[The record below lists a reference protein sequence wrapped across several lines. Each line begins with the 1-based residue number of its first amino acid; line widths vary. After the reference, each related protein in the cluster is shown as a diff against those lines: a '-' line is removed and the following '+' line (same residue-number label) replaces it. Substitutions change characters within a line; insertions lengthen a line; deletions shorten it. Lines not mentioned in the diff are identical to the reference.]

1 MTALHHYNKE
11 KIRLMEIE
19 RKFLVR
25 ELPGPLNQ
33 YENAALE
40 QGYLCIGPVVRVRQ
54 EGEKYYLTYKGSG
67 QMVREEYNL
76 PLKEKSYLHLIAKTD
91 GYRIRKIRYRIPL
104 PGPEGFIAELDVF
117 TEPGRLVM
125 AEVEFESQE
134 QAEAFT
140 PPPWF
145 GEEVTFRRE
154 YHNSYMSRY
163 GIIDDPTNCPPG
175 AFPEAPASADGIP
188 DGEN

>member
-19 RKFLVR
+19 RKFFVR

-40 QGYLCIGPVVRVRQ
+40 QGYLCTGPVVRVRQ

-76 PLKEKSYLHLIAKTD
+76 PLTKEAYDHLVQKIDGRLIEKTRYL
-91 GYRIRKIRYRIPL
+91 IPL
-104 PGPEGFIAELDVF
+104 DGGLTAELDVF
-117 TEPGRLVM
+117 DGDLAPLTLV
-125 AEVEFESQE
+125 EVEFDSVDAANE
-134 QAEAFT
+134 FT
-140 PPPWF
+140 APDWF
-145 GEEVTFRRE
+145 GEDVTE
-154 YHNSYMSRY
+154 SGKYHNSYLSRL
-163 GIIDDPTNCPPG
+163 
-175 AFPEAPASADGIP
+175 
-188 DGEN
+188 ENS